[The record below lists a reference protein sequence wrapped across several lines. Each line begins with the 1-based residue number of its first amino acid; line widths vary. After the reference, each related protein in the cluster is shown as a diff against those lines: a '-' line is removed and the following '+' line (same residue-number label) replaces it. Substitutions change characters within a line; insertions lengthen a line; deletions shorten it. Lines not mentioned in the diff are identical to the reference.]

1 MLSKEELIGMV
12 NEEVIFRGFY
22 RNNVIINN
30 ELNYNQQTDWNGIH
44 FVMPYVGKQCRIL
57 GQNEDGSIQC
67 EFEQCDMQ
75 GNVIDQGHVSA
86 DISFEFAASSGGLI
100 DYDPV
105 FERIEQDIIPINNI
119 PLNNVS
125 LQNNIIENYQTSN
138 KYFSQNIL

>member
-12 NEEVIFRGFY
+12 NEEVIFRGFS
-22 RNNVIINN
+22 RNNVSINN
-30 ELNYNQQTDWNGIH
+30 ELNSNQLTDWYGMY
-44 FVMPYVGKQCRIL
+44 FVMPYIGKQCRLL
-57 GQNEDGSIQC
+57 GLDEDGIIQC
-67 EFEQCDMQ
+67 EFELCDMQ
-75 GNVIDQGHVSA
+75 GNITDEGL
-86 DISFEFAASSGGLI
+86 ISIEITFEFAEYSNGIL

-138 KYFSQNIL
+138 EYFS